1 MKSSQKSSS
10 NLKTALLDE
19 NELEGGTSN
28 DNQILSNFKNK
39 IDGAADSNIKRG
51 LRKGIKEEE

>member
-1 MKSSQKSSS
+1 MKSSSKTTKK

-28 DNQILSNFKNK
+28 DNQIMSNFKNK
-39 IDGAADSNIKRG
+39 IEGAADSNIKRG
-51 LRKGIKEEE
+51 IRKGI